1 MIRDAESAINN
12 CERFAD
18 LSKVSAAKLDDTFGH
33 WLNSKAIFAFQ
44 SKQWMIKNIDMQVF
58 NVKLYMASHQS

>member
-18 LSKVSAAKLDDTFGH
+18 VSNVTEAKLDETFGH
-33 WLNSKAIFAFQ
+33 WVNIKAIFAFQ
-44 SKQWMIKNIDMQVF
+44 SKKWMLKHIDMQIF
-58 NVKLYMASHQS
+58 NVELYMASHQS